1 VKDYHD
7 LWIANL
13 ERIAEEQ
20 HNKANTALQAGEADA
35 LERVQQWSK
44 TLAGIRQ
51 IKNTATIPRP
61 TKKVSAAAEEL
72 WPRTTPG

>member
-1 VKDYHD
+1 MKYYHD

-51 IKNTATIPRP
+51 IKNTTKVKDTP
-61 TKKVSAAAEEL
+61 TSL
-72 WPRTTPG
+72 LGGHSRS